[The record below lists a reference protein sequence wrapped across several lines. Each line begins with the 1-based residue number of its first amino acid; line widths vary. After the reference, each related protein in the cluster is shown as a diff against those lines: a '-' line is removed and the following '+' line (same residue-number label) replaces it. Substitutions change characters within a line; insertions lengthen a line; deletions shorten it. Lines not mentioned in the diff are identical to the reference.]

1 MSGAGGSGIIVFRSA
16 IATAVLGL
24 LAACGGG
31 GGGGGTGTQP
41 TEGSQ
46 ANGSGY
52 GSDAGSSAGTSSPAA
67 AQPVAIAAVADSP
80 ETFIL
85 KVDAH
90 TGDAATLDHFAGGP
104 LFTAWNPTATSAVLQ
119 PGMKVMFFGSAAG
132 CQPPETAGAVTRG
145 DDTAYALAATRATL
159 AAATAATPRWTPAAT
174 TGQCDA
180 EHADASG
187 ASMVQI
193 DARDAGGAIGLYT
206 NGGLQ
211 DDGSAPFLAPWGD
224 AGQNGQGANA
234 HILGTFVAFRQDWQA
249 ADPIQPWL
257 LDPAARIV
265 STQSVGATATGD
277 AAQPAEFVQVKQQI
291 AVTFLNVQCARTI
304 LSPATPCQI
313 QYLLNT
319 AMLRT
324 GVSDWSQV
332 AWANA
337 GGVMFDPGQGGIPVI
352 TGPVKGPG
360 LATTDAASGLELFT
374 SQGNPTQ
381 HAAFG
386 DVGFDVRLP
395 FDDLIN
401 AARIVAGRKQA
412 VAPAAVDDAAMTA
425 FWGTAWADRSQWVLL
440 SAEVGQEVYNP
451 YPAKPA
457 WIGGSFS
464 ELAVGPQG

>member
-1 MSGAGGSGIIVFRSA
+1 MSGAGGSGSVFFRGVV
-16 IATAVLGL
+16 ATAVLAL

-31 GGGGGTGTQP
+31 GAGGAAGTLP

-46 ANGSGY
+46 GSSAGS
-52 GSDAGSSAGTSSPAA
+52 GSDAGSHAGTSPPAA
-67 AQPVAIAAVADSP
+67 AQPVAIAPVVDSP
-80 ETFIL
+80 EGFAL

-90 TGDAATLDHFAGGP
+90 TGDEATLDHFAGGP
-104 LFTAWNPTATSAVLQ
+104 LFAAWNPTGASDVLQ

-132 CQPPETAGAVTRG
+132 CQAPVTAGPVARG
-145 DDTAYALAATRATL
+145 DDGAYASAATRATL
-159 AAATAATPRWTPAAT
+159 AAATPTTPRWAPAAAA
-174 TGQCDA
+174 GQCDA
-180 EHADASG
+180 ALAG
-187 ASMVQI
+187 ANGPSMVQV

-206 NGGLQ
+206 DGGLQ
-211 DDGSAPFLAPWGD
+211 DDGSTPFLAPWGD
-224 AGQNGQGANA
+224 AGQDGQGANA
-234 HILGTFVAFRQDWQA
+234 HILGTFVAFRQDWHA

-257 LDPAARIV
+257 LDPTARIV
-265 STQSVGATATGD
+265 STQTVGATATGD
-277 AAQPAEFVQVKQQI
+277 AARPSEFVQVKQQM
-291 AVTFLNVQCARTI
+291 AVTFLNLQCARTI
-304 LSPATPCQI
+304 ISPATPCQI

-319 AMLRT
+319 ALLRT

-352 TGPVKGPG
+352 TGPVRGPG
-360 LATTDAASGLELFT
+360 LATSDAASGLELFS

-381 HAAFG
+381 HAAFT

-395 FDDLIN
+395 FDDLMN

-412 VAPAAVDDAAMTA
+412 VAPDAVDDAAMA
-425 FWGTAWADRSQWVLL
+425 ALWGAGWADPSQWVLL

-451 YPAKPA
+451 YPAKQA

-464 ELAVGPQG
+464 QLAVGPQG